1 MSNSRLNFGI
11 PAPIRVP
18 IPSELASNAAL
29 LAHLGISPAELK
41 KIWYYRERMYK
52 NFDVAK
58 KGGKPRPIN
67 APDRR
72 LKFLQRQIA
81 ELLDTLYPVRK
92 PVHGYVSGKSVKS
105 NATSH
110 LKQRFILNL
119 DIKDFFGS
127 ITERRV
133 SGILRAIGIQSD
145 VAETVARICC
155 YKGHLPQGGPAS
167 PVLSNMVCFRLDREL
182 LKFAKD
188 ARCIYTRYAD
198 DISLSSLRPLA
209 PLFDGA
215 LPPTGQLA
223 PELLSAALQR
233 AFTNNGFAL
242 NPDKIH
248 YADKHSRRV
257 VTGLKVNEG
266 LNVDRRFVRNLRAAL
281 YAVEKDL
288 AAAQTRYASDFGG
301 KADISAH
308 LKGKIAWLGNVKGV
322 ADPVY
327 RALALR
333 FNTAFPTQSIKVQP
347 TRHERLDRSV
357 WVIEHHLNDP
367 DKYAQGSVFFLAGV
381 GLVTAAHCV
390 AGVKEAT
397 IHHPSRPSNKF
408 KVLVTHYSKHRDLAI
423 LAHAI
428 PSTDFYELSKSPT
441 AAVTGDPIV
450 AIGYPDFSPA
460 DKVNI
465 REGTVSSTTVKS
477 LIKLLEV
484 NFKFIQGMSGGPVIN
499 ANDQV
504 VGIIHKGGPTEK
516 RDFAIDIAEFDSW
529 AAGGLPSDHK

>member
-1 MSNSRLNFGI
+1 MPSGWLGFGTR
-11 PAPIRVP
+11 ASARVS
-18 IPSELASNAAL
+18 IPSELASKAAL

-41 KIWYYRERMYK
+41 KIWYHREKMYQS
-52 NFDVAK
+52 FDIAK
-58 KGGKPRPIN
+58 KSGKARLIN

-81 ELLDTLYPVRK
+81 HLLDTLYPVRK
-92 PVHGYVSGKSVKS
+92 PVHGYVSGKSVKT

-133 SGILRAIGIQSD
+133 YGTLHAIGIPSD

-155 YKGHLPQGGPAS
+155 YGGHLPQGGPAS
-167 PVLSNMVCFRLDREL
+167 PVLSNMVCFRLDRTL
-182 LKFAKD
+182 LKLAKD
-188 ARCIYTRYAD
+188 AKCIYTRYAD

-209 PLFDGA
+209 PLFEGA
-215 LPPTGQLA
+215 LPPTGHLA
-223 PELLSAALQR
+223 PEVLSSGVRA
-233 AFTNNGFAL
+233 AFTDNGFVL
-242 NPDKIH
+242 NAEKIH
-248 YADKHSRRV
+248 YADKNSRRV

-266 LNVDRRFVRNLRAAL
+266 LNVDRRFVRNVRAAL

-288 AAAQTRYASDFGG
+288 TAAQTRYATDFGG

-308 LKGKIAWLGNVKGV
+308 LKGKIAWLGNVKGL

-333 FNTAFPTQSIKVQP
+333 FNTAFPKQSISVQP

-357 WVIEHHLNDP
+357 WVIEHHLGDT
-367 DKYAQGSVFFLAGV
+367 DKYSQGTVFFLEGV

-408 KVLVTHYSKHRDLAI
+408 KVSVIHYSKHRDLAI

-428 PSTDFYELSKSPT
+428 PRTDFYDLRKSPI

-460 DKVNI
+460 DKVNV
-465 REGTVSSTTVKS
+465 RDGTVSSTTVKS

-484 NFKFIQGMSGGPVIN
+484 NFKFIQGMSGGPVID
-499 ANDQV
+499 AKDQV
-504 VGIIHKGGPTEK
+504 VGIIHKGGPSEK
-516 RDFAIDIAEFDSW
+516 RDFAIVIAEFDSW
-529 AAGGLPSDHK
+529 IAAGCPSDY

>member
-1 MSNSRLNFGI
+1 MSGVWLDFDI
-11 PAPIRVP
+11 PAPVHVP
-18 IPSELASNAAL
+18 IPPELASKAAF
-29 LAHLGISPAELK
+29 LAHLGVSPAEMK
-41 KIWYYRERMYK
+41 KIWYHRERMYQ

-58 KGGKPRPIN
+58 KSGRPRPIN
-67 APDRR
+67 APDLR

-81 ELLDTLYPVRK
+81 KLLDTLYPVRK

-119 DIKDFFGS
+119 DIKDFFYS

-133 SGILRAIGIQSD
+133 TGILHAIGVPRD
-145 VAETVARICC
+145 VAETVSRICC
-155 YKGHLPQGGPAS
+155 YNGHLPQGGPAS
-167 PVLSNMVCFRLDREL
+167 PVLSNMVCFRLDRVL
-182 LKFAKD
+182 LKLAKD
-188 ARCIYTRYAD
+188 ANCIYTRYAD
-198 DISLSSLRPLA
+198 DISLSGLRPPA

-215 LPPTGQLA
+215 LPPTGQL
-223 PELLSAALQR
+223 PPGLLSAALR
-233 AFTNNGFAL
+233 TAFANNGFAL
-242 NPDKIH
+242 NPEKIH

-266 LNVDRRFVRNLRAAL
+266 LNVDRRFARNIRAAL
-281 YAVEKDL
+281 YAVETDL

-301 KADISAH
+301 KADISAY
-308 LKGKIAWLGNVKGV
+308 LKGKIAWLGNVKGL

-333 FNTAFPTQSIKVQP
+333 FNTAFPKQPIKVQP

-357 WVIEHHLNDP
+357 WVIEHHLD
-367 DKYAQGSVFFLAGV
+367 DLGKYVQGSVFFLEGV
-381 GLVTAAHCV
+381 GLITAAHCV

-408 KVLVTHYSKHRDLAI
+408 KVSVTHYSKHRDLAI
-423 LAHAI
+423 LAHTI
-428 PSTDFYELSKSPT
+428 PTTDFYELSKSPT

-465 REGTVSSTTVKS
+465 RDGTVSSTTTKS

-504 VGIIHKGGPTEK
+504 VGIIHKGGPEEK
-516 RDFAIDIAEFDSW
+516 RDFAVVIAEFDSW
-529 AAGGLPSDHK
+529 IAAGLPSDYR

>member
-1 MSNSRLNFGI
+1 VSNGWLDFDI
-11 PAPIRVP
+11 PAPVHVA
-18 IPSELASNAAL
+18 IPPELASKAAF
-29 LAHLGISPAELK
+29 LAHLGVSPAELK
-41 KIWYYRERMYK
+41 KIWYHRERMYQ
-52 NFDVAK
+52 NFNVAK
-58 KGGKPRPIN
+58 KSGKPRPIN

-81 ELLDTLYPVRK
+81 EFLDTLYPVRK
-92 PVHGYVSGKSVKS
+92 PVHGYMSGKSVKS

-119 DIKDFFGS
+119 DIKNFFDS

-133 SGILRAIGIQSD
+133 SGILNAIGVPSD

-155 YKGHLPQGGPAS
+155 YNGHLPQGGPAS
-167 PVLSNMVCFRLDREL
+167 PVLSNMVCFRLDRAL
-182 LKFAKD
+182 LKLAKD
-188 ARCIYTRYAD
+188 DKCIYTRYAD

-209 PLFDGA
+209 PLFNGA
-215 LPPTGQLA
+215 LPPTGPLA
-223 PELLSAALQR
+223 PGLLSAALQT
-233 AFTNNGFAL
+233 AFANNGFVL

-248 YADKHSRRV
+248 YADKHSRRM

-266 LNVDRRFVRNLRAAL
+266 LNVDRRFVRNVRAAL
-281 YAVEKDL
+281 YAIETDL

-308 LKGKIAWLGNVKGV
+308 LKGKIAWLGNVKGL

-333 FNTAFPTQSIKVQP
+333 FNTAFPKRSIKVQP

-357 WVIEHHLNDP
+357 WVIEQPLNDVN
-367 DKYAQGSVFFLAGV
+367 KYVQGSAFFLEGV

-390 AGVKEAT
+390 ADVKEAT
-397 IHHPSRPSNKF
+397 IHHPSRRSNKF
-408 KVLVTHYSKHRDLAI
+408 KVSVTHYSKHRDLAI
-423 LAHAI
+423 LAHTI
-428 PSTDFYELSKSPT
+428 PRTDFYELSKSPT
-441 AAVTGDPIV
+441 AAVTGDPVV
-450 AIGYPDFSPA
+450 AIGYPDFGPA
-460 DKVNI
+460 DNVNI
-465 REGTVSSTTVKS
+465 RNGTVSSTTTKS

-484 NFKFIQGMSGGPVIN
+484 NFKFIQGMSGGPVID

-504 VGIIHKGGPTEK
+504 VGIIHKGGPEET
-516 RDFAIDIAEFDSW
+516 RDFAIVIAEFDSW
-529 AAGGLPSDHK
+529 IADGLPSD

>member
-1 MSNSRLNFGI
+1 MSIGWPSFGI
-11 PAPIRVP
+11 SPSVHVP
-18 IPSELASNAAL
+18 IPPELASKAAL
-29 LAHLGISPAELK
+29 LSHLGVSPAELK
-41 KIWYYRERMYK
+41 KIWYHREKMYQS
-52 NFDVAK
+52 FDIAK
-58 KGGKPRPIN
+58 KSGKPRSIN
-67 APDRR
+67 APDQR

-81 ELLDTLYPVRK
+81 ELLDKLYPVRK

-105 NATSH
+105 NATAH
-110 LKQRFILNL
+110 LKQRFVLNL

-133 SGILRAIGIQSD
+133 SGILHAIGVPSD
-145 VAETVARICC
+145 AAEAVARICC
-155 YKGHLPQGGPAS
+155 YGGHLPQGGPAS
-167 PVLSNMVCFRLDREL
+167 PVLSNMVCFRLDRAL
-182 LKFAKD
+182 LKLAKD
-188 ARCIYTRYAD
+188 AKCIYTRYAD
-198 DISLSSLRPLA
+198 DISLSSLRPLSL
-209 PLFDGA
+209 LFDGA
-215 LPPTGQLA
+215 SPPTGQLA
-223 PELLSAALQR
+223 PELLSAALQ
-233 AFTNNGFAL
+233 AVFTSNGFAL

-266 LNVDRRFVRNLRAAL
+266 LNVDRRFVRNVRAAL

-288 AAAQTRYASDFGG
+288 AAAQTRYATDFGG
-301 KADISAH
+301 KADISSH
-308 LKGKIAWLGNVKGV
+308 LKGKIAWLGNVKGL

-333 FNTAFPTQSIKVQP
+333 FNTAFPKHSIKVQP

-367 DKYAQGSVFFLAGV
+367 SNYTQGSAFFLEGV

-390 AGVKEAT
+390 AGVKEVT

-408 KVLVTHYSKHRDLAI
+408 KVTVANFSKHRDLAI
-423 LAHAI
+423 LAHTI
-428 PSTDFYELSKSPT
+428 PTTEFYELSKSPT
-441 AAVTGDPIV
+441 AAVTGDPIL

-460 DKVNI
+460 DKVNL
-465 REGTVSSTTVKS
+465 RTGTVSSTTIKS

-484 NFKFIQGMSGGPVIN
+484 NFKFIQGMSGGPVVD

-504 VGIIHKGGPTEK
+504 VGIIHKGGPKEK
-516 RDFAIDIAEFDSW
+516 RD
-529 AAGGLPSDHK
+529 GLSP